1 MGVFHAGKGG
11 WGSRTNEVSSIP
23 ARAHR
28 SASGSAVQEQIQIE
42 FQAPAGLKKFGGC
55 VACPRN
61 LWLMAAWVVC
71 AGGLSAQTG
80 NPLSTEL
87 LQSYTGIKTSLLKM
101 AEKMPEDAYSFK
113 PTPEVETFARRV
125 AHIAGANFR
134 TCAGLKGESRSL
146 NAFSKTTKAD
156 LVAALQESFA
166 YCDGVFQSLTD
177 ATAVEMV
184 PGRIGSP
191 PTPTPRTRLSTM
203 WNVVRHSNEM
213 YGYMAVYLRLKGV
226 VPPTSSRE

>member
-1 MGVFHAGKGG
+1 MN
-11 WGSRTNEVSSIP
+11 RYT
-23 ARAHR
+23 
-28 SASGSAVQEQIQIE
+28 
-42 FQAPAGLKKFGGC
+42 
-55 VACPRN
+55 
-61 LWLMAAWVVC
+61 LMFVWALC
-71 AGGLSAQTG
+71 GGGLFAQTA

-87 LQSYTGIKTSLLKM
+87 LQSYTLIKTNLLKL
-101 AEKMPEDAYSFK
+101 AEKMPEDGYAFK

-125 AHIAGANFR
+125 AHIAGANYR
-134 TCAGLKGESRSL
+134 TCGGLKGESRSL
-146 NAFSKTTKAD
+146 NAFTKTAKAD
-156 LVAALQESFA
+156 LVTALQESFA

-177 ATAVEMV
+177 TTAVEMV

-203 WNVVRHSNEM
+203 WNVVRHSNEL